1 LLCLAEPQYVD
12 EASGALVV
20 VVMMMMMMMRILVD

>member
-20 VVMMMMMMMRILVD
+20 VMMMMMMRILVD